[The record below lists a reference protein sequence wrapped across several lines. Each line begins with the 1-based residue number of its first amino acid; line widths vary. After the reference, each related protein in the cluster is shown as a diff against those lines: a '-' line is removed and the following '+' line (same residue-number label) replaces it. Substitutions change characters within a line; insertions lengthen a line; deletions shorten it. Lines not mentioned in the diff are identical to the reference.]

1 MSLFEELKGLGVD
14 VDGGLKRINGNE
26 KLYTKLLGSF
36 TKSIN
41 TYHVGADFDGTDYN
55 ETIEK
60 AHAIKGVSGNL
71 SITPIYEAYTKIV
84 DLLRAGKPEEA
95 RPILEQVL
103 PIQEEIISCIEK
115 HNEIG

>member
-1 MSLFEELKGLGVD
+1 MSLFDELKALGAD

-36 TKSIN
+36 IKSIDP
-41 TYHVGADFDGTDYN
+41 YHVEADFDGNDYG
-55 ETIEK
+55 EIIEK

-71 SITPIYEAYTKIV
+71 SLTPIYESYTKIV

-95 RPILEQVL
+95 RPILEEIL
-103 PIQEEIISCIEK
+103 PVQAQIVDCIKE
-115 HNEIG
+115 HME